1 MYNIYI
7 YIFIYLYTYIY
18 IYIFVCVW
26 ADISRGM
33 KFMWSNWRGILGV
46 VRCRPQWILEP
57 GNFDSSRIYTAKVIK
72 YACTST
78 HILVYNLI
86 YIYIY
91 ICMHRI
97 CITDV
102 AKCSHAIVHPVSI
115 LCTIYVDIYVRVYPL
130 LYMYIHTYIIYI
142 YIYHICMLNSISWYL
157 YPTYAD
163 LSHIFTYSHIVIYWF
178 SFICFLVCIHL
189 GYITSAL
196 LFSQKKRRNCAISF
210 YIYIYIREQIV
221 AL

>member
-1 MYNIYI
+1 MCLINLDLFPRVYISICTIYICIYI
-7 YIFIYLYTYIY
+7 YIYIYTYIY
-18 IYIFVCVW
+18 IYLCVCVW

-33 KFMWSNWRGILGV
+33 KFMWSWRGILGV
-46 VRCRPQWILEP
+46 VRCRPQEP

-78 HILVYNLI
+78 HISVYNL
-86 YIYIY
+86 IYIY

-130 LYMYIHTYIIYI
+130 LYMYIHIYI
-142 YIYHICMLNSISWYL
+142 YILTVWNLEC
-157 YPTYAD
+157 PV
-163 LSHIFTYSHIVIYWF
+163 FF
-178 SFICFLVCIHL
+178 P
-189 GYITSAL
+189 
-196 LFSQKKRRNCAISF
+196 KKLPRR
-210 YIYIYIREQIV
+210 
-221 AL
+221 